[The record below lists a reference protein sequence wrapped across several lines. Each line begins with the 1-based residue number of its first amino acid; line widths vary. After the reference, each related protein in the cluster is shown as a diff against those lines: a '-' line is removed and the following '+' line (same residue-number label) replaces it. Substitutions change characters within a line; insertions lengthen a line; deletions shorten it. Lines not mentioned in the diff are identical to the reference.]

1 MSGTSI
7 PTLSRKDI
15 ETLSIP
21 KLSIEKQ
28 KEIMDQYN
36 HTKNNM
42 EEEIERLQNE
52 LKKLKLTT
60 YNEMGIKELFT
71 TEDE

>member
-1 MSGTSI
+1 
-7 PTLSRKDI
+7 
-15 ETLSIP
+15 
-21 KLSIEKQ
+21 
-28 KEIMDQYN
+28 
-36 HTKNNM
+36 M